1 MCDRAFKSTVIAF
14 LQKDR
19 MNFLAVG
26 RPRVTSPDQPD
37 VSTWFW
43 FGHSNTTGSL
53 TVICSVCYSQET
65 VKLFICWCLE
75 TLMCQPAACQ
85 QLPSFASGDRQFT
98 VRPIM
103 HYVFPAV
110 AFEANLIRDCC
121 ITLDAHWIQVLL
133 LLAMLQW
140 SLRANWFCTLAITLL
155 FSFQRILLFSLY
167 KLLIMVTH

>member
-103 HYVFPAV
+103 HYVYPAV
-110 AFEANLIRDCC
+110 AFWGQPDQRLLHNYRCSLATSTIITSNASMEFESKLILYSSDY
-121 ITLDAHWIQVLL
+121 II
-133 LLAMLQW
+133 
-140 SLRANWFCTLAITLL
+140 
-155 FSFQRILLFSLY
+155 ILIPENTAFLCLNY
-167 KLLIMVTH
+167 W